1 LPPYFI
7 TKFSTF
13 EDKIFL
19 MKRILFIIAIL
30 AGIYAFYEQSKSTP
44 NVWIS
49 AICIVVFM
57 VGLLFLNKK
66 TTSNSFSDSDKEN
79 KQDDK

>member
-1 LPPYFI
+1 
-7 TKFSTF
+7 
-13 EDKIFL
+13 

-30 AGIYAFYEQSKSTP
+30 AGVYAFYEQSKPNP

-49 AICIVVFM
+49 AFCIVLFM
-57 VGLLFLNKK
+57 LGLLFLNKK

-79 KQDDK
+79 KDDDNE

>member
-1 LPPYFI
+1 
-7 TKFSTF
+7 
-13 EDKIFL
+13 

-30 AGIYAFYEQSKSTP
+30 AGVYAFYEQSKPNP

-49 AICIVVFM
+49 AFCIVLFM
-57 VGLLFLNKK
+57 LGLLFLNKK

-79 KQDDK
+79 KDDDE